1 MLYHAKNGTLSIDN
15 TTMDYI
21 RFGTGKRILIML
33 PGLGDGLRS
42 VKETALS

>member
-21 RFGTGKRILIML
+21 CFGTGSAHGMDV
-33 PGLGDGLRS
+33 PHVCEGFHGLCLQP
-42 VKETALS
+42 